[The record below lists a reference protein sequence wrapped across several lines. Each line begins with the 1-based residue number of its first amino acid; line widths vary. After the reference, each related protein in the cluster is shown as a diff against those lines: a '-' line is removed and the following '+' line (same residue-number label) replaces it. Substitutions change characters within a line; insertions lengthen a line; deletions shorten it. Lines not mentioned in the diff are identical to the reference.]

1 MAEEAY
7 TMRQRSGFFH
17 AVALVFLGFL
27 SIQGV
32 ALAASIQ
39 HSRYTM
45 SYPDTWSMQQLDE
58 VPDAVWDMI
67 PIDEIPKPLQ
77 GMVKD
82 LSPEKPVIQLN
93 GPAGTVVYV
102 VVVKVPSAARSFVE
116 KGIFEDATLD
126 EGEDGL
132 PSGTKGHAVAIGSD
146 DRKYIAGLVMQAPVS
161 VFDQVDQDFQGMVES
176 FAWK

>member
-1 MAEEAY
+1 
-7 TMRQRSGFFH
+7 MRQRNGFFH
-17 AVALVFLGFL
+17 AAVLGLLGFL
-27 SIQGV
+27 SIQGT

-67 PIDEIPKPLQ
+67 PIGELPGPLQ
-77 GMVKD
+77 GVIKD
-82 LSPEKPVIQLN
+82 LSPEEPVVQLA
-93 GPAGTVVYV
+93 GPADAMVYV
-102 VVVKVPSAARSFVE
+102 VVVKVPSVVRSFVE

-132 PSGTKGHAVAIGSD
+132 PPGTRGHAVAIGSD
-146 DRKYIAGLVMQAPVS
+146 DRKYVAGLVLRAPVS
-161 VFDQVDQDFQGMVES
+161 VFDQVNQDFEGMVES
-176 FAWK
+176 FSWK

>member
-1 MAEEAY
+1 MH
-7 TMRQRSGFFH
+7 QRNVFFH
-17 AVALVFLGFL
+17 AVILAVLGFL
-27 SIQGV
+27 SAQGT
-32 ALAASIQ
+32 AFATSIQ

-45 SYPDTWSMQQLDE
+45 SYPDTWSLQQLDD

-82 LSPEKPVIQLN
+82 LSPEKPIVQLN

-116 KGIFEDATLD
+116 KGIFEDATLE
-126 EGEDGL
+126 EGEDDL
-132 PSGTKGHAVAIGSD
+132 PSGIKGHAVAIGSD

-161 VFDQVDQDFQGMVES
+161 VFDQVDQDFEGMVES
-176 FAWK
+176 FSWK